1 MSDILYLTNQNNRCD
16 NCLKLGGITMSQ
28 HYRIL
33 MQTETENE
41 EIIELKKEIDE
52 LLYSPSGM
60 LSDKE
65 LTAKNE
71 LWLAKVDKL
80 EEMLDV
86 ESEV

>member
-80 EEMLDV
+80 EEMLNE

>member
-1 MSDILYLTNQNNRCD
+1 MLYLTNQKNRCD
-16 NCLKLGGITMSQ
+16 DCLKLGGITMSQ

-80 EEMLDV
+80 EKMLDV

>member
-1 MSDILYLTNQNNRCD
+1 
-16 NCLKLGGITMSQ
+16 MSQ
-28 HYRIL
+28 YYRIL

-41 EIIELKKEIDE
+41 EIIELKKEIHE

-80 EEMLDV
+80 EEMLNV

>member
-1 MSDILYLTNQNNRCD
+1 
-16 NCLKLGGITMSQ
+16 MSQ

-65 LTAKNE
+65 LTAKHE
-71 LWLAKVDKL
+71 LWVAKVDKL
-80 EEMLDV
+80 EEMLNE